1 MSGSYNSFYYV
12 IGDNWKNMPMSI
24 VLSKKKLDNN
34 TGAVVHF
41 QIADIQILYNEH
53 SIFHDSSKP
62 EII

>member
-1 MSGSYNSFYYV
+1 
-12 IGDNWKNMPMSI
+12 MPMSI

-41 QIADIQILYNEH
+41 KIADIQILYNVH